1 MTVFGDLEVFT
12 SLARYRIVIALNH
25 GISKL
30 CCLLTHD
37 CGDLRAELK
46 IFKSA
51 TIFTDPGHEPYTLSV
66 VIPASQKKFGSDQ
79 RLN

>member
-1 MTVFGDLEVFT
+1 MTVFGDLEVFA
-12 SLARYRIVIALNH
+12 SLASNRSVIALNH

-37 CGDLRAELK
+37 CGDLMALMK

-51 TIFTDPGHEPYTLSV
+51 TIFTDPGREPYTLSV
-66 VIPASQKKFGSDQ
+66 VIPASQKKV
-79 RLN
+79 

>member
-12 SLARYRIVIALNH
+12 SLASNRSDIALNR

-30 CCLLTHD
+30 CCLLTND

-51 TIFTDPGHEPYTLSV
+51 TIFTDPGREPYSLSI
-66 VIPASQKKFGSDQ
+66 VIPASQKKVWF
-79 RLN
+79 